1 MSGEIAKFADGHH
14 HQDIAFITGW
24 VINYFIGHKIDIKI
38 MIICSG
44 LLSKLVN
51 DEGTVFLL
59 GAFLLLADLLM
70 EDKL

>member
-1 MSGEIAKFADGHH
+1 
-14 HQDIAFITGW
+14 
-24 VINYFIGHKIDIKI
+24 